1 MGKTAVLTATAT
13 LTMMINQIFFCTFIY
28 TALAGYGYGHG
39 HGHGYG
45 YGYQRHSQ
53 STPTGNIAE
62 VLTKAGATT
71 LVDLVVKA
79 GLAETLSG
87 AGPFTVFAPDNNAFA
102 KLPKSLVNALTSDVE
117 LLKKV
122 LLYHVVPG
130 VVRSGDI
137 TDDLTT
143 ASAEGSDLRAN
154 VYYKSKYG
162 KGYITV
168 NGKAV
173 KYPDIKAS
181 NGIIHIIKDVIYPI
195 PTSNIAEVVSGDERF
210 STLLAAVGAAGLA
223 DTLATGGPFTVFA
236 PTNEAFAK
244 VPEDALNGL
253 LADKEALTK
262 VLLRHVVPGTKFA
275 QGVQQNEFDTAGGA
289 AEDKIGTQM
298 FRSGAVKV
306 FSSANGKKNAR
317 VVDADIIAT
326 NGVIHAIDT
335 VI

>member
-1 MGKTAVLTATAT
+1 
-13 LTMMINQIFFCTFIY
+13 MINQIIFSTLIY
-28 TALAGYGYGHG
+28 TAMAGHG
-39 HGHGYG
+39 RH
-45 YGYQRHSQ
+45 YGYQSQ
-53 STPTGNIAE
+53 RQSAPSGNIAE
-62 VLTKAGATT
+62 VLTQAGATT

-79 GLAETLSG
+79 GLADTLSG
-87 AGPFTVFAPDNNAFA
+87 PGPFTVFAPDNNAFA
-102 KLPKSLVNALTSDVE
+102 KLPKSLVDALTGDVE

-122 LLYHVVPG
+122 LLYHVIPG
-130 VVRSGDI
+130 VVKSSDI
-137 TDDLTT
+137 TNDLTA

-168 NGKAV
+168 NGKQV

-181 NGIIHIIKDVIYPI
+181 NGIIHIMKDVIYPI
-195 PTSNIAEVVSGDERF
+195 PSGNIAEVVSGDERF

-262 VLLRHVVPGTKFA
+262 VLLRHVVPGTKFSNGLIT
-275 QGVQQNEFDTAGGA
+275 QRTLETAGGS
-289 AEDKIGTQM
+289 AEDNIAIASY
-298 FRSGAVKV
+298 RSGTVKV
-306 FSSANGKKNAR
+306 STNEKQNVAK
-317 VVDADIIAT
+317 VIDTDIIAT

>member
-1 MGKTAVLTATAT
+1 M
-13 LTMMINQIFFCTFIY
+13 
-28 TALAGYGYGHG
+28 
-39 HGHGYG
+39 
-45 YGYQRHSQ
+45 GYQRQ
-53 STPTGNIAE
+53 QEPAGNIAE

-87 AGPFTVFAPDNNAFA
+87 PGPFTVFAPHNNAFA

-137 TDDLTT
+137 TDDLTA

-195 PTSNIAEVVSGDERF
+195 PTTNIAEVVSGDERF
-210 STLLAAVGAAGLA
+210 STLLAAVGA
-223 DTLATGGPFTVFA
+223 V
-236 PTNEAFAK
+236 
-244 VPEDALNGL
+244 ED
-253 LADKEALTK
+253 
-262 VLLRHVVPGTKFA
+262 R
-275 QGVQQNEFDTAGGA
+275 
-289 AEDKIGTQM
+289 IGTMM
-298 FRSGAVKV
+298 FRSGTVKV
-306 FSSANGKKNAR
+306 FSAPDGKKNVAK
-317 VVDADIIAT
+317 VVAADIIAT